1 MSVIDQADVNT
12 LDKEHLGRDKNYKT
26 PDFDEPASDVKTPER
41 LPVP

>member
-12 LDKEHLGRDKNYKT
+12 LDKEHLGRGTNYKILDRDK
-26 PDFDEPASDVKTPER
+26 PGSDVKTPER